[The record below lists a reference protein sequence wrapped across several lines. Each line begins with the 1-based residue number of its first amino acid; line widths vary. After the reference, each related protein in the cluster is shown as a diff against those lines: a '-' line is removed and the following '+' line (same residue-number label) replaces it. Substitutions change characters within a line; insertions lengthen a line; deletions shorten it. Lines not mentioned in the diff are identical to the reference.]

1 MLRKRHLPADGDAAD
16 QVAWN
21 LDWNLLRTF
30 MVIVQEGSITAAAQ
44 KLSLKQ
50 PTVSNALRRLEEC
63 LGRKLVERGPRV
75 FEVTLQGQ
83 ALFRE
88 ALDMFGSVNRL
99 SMILSEMTEVV
110 QGHITISMASHVT
123 SPLLDETL
131 GEFHARH
138 PEATFSVAITSSSD
152 AIEAVFSKRSSLGI
166 CLVNRRHPALEFT
179 QLYREHFGFF
189 CGPQHRLF
197 GKRNLTLADLK
208 GERSVSFQTDQVTD
222 VLRPVAMLRAR
233 AGIDDTVVGQS
244 SNLEEVKRM
253 IIAGLGIGPL
263 PIHVVERDVRDGQL
277 WRLPPHDAPPA
288 IDIFLV
294 RNLKARLNSA
304 EMEFTRILLEKIEAT
319 PLRERTYG
327 LS

>member
-1 MLRKRHLPADGDAAD
+1 MLRKRHCPAESDPSE
-16 QVAWN
+16 QIAWD

-75 FEVTLQGQ
+75 FELTLQGQ
-83 ALFRE
+83 ALYRE
-88 ALDMFGSVNRL
+88 SLDMFGSVNRL
-99 SMILSEMTEVV
+99 SMLLNEMTEMV
-110 QGHITISMASHVT
+110 QGHVTITMASHVT
-123 SPLLDETL
+123 CPLLDETL
-131 GEFHARH
+131 REFHERH
-138 PEATFSVAITSSSD
+138 PDATFSIAITSSSD
-152 AIEAVFSKRSSLGI
+152 TIEAVFSKRSSLGI
-166 CLVNRRHPALEFT
+166 CLVNRKNPTLEVT
-179 QLYREHFGFF
+179 PLYREHFGFF

-197 GKRNLTLADLK
+197 GKAGLTLADLK
-208 GERSVSFQTDQVTD
+208 GERSVSFQTDQLTD
-222 VLRPVAMLRAR
+222 VLRPVAMLRAS
-233 AGIDDTVVGQS
+233 AEIDDNVVGLS
-244 SNLEEVKRM
+244 ANLEEVKRM

-277 WRLPPHDAPPA
+277 WRLPPYEDPPA

-304 EMEFTRILLEKIEAT
+304 EIEFTRMLLEKIEAT
-319 PLRERTYG
+319 PLSERTYG
-327 LS
+327 LT